1 MEKFRKLKEIVTN
14 YNADIKA
21 EVVVGELHDNN
32 FSAHEILTHHLGA
45 FLRSVRKDIQEVGFP
60 ENVLPDEAEEIVLE
74 LSRDGLYDALPEG
87 LFHQPSLRS
96 RSAKRT
102 DVMDELKK
110 HRVEEGYARKFFAPF
125 ENEFFNLRV
134 LLEKREKYAIQGFTT
149 AANKKLLQRIWRVMQ
164 RLSSRQINLLMH
176 YLPLAHILR
185 GDNEKLQKVMQTVLG
200 VKIALQYSNVNYIV
214 KNKEQEI
221 LSTMTLGVNS
231 VLGNSFALSI
241 PYLQVKI
248 GPLSNKEFPAFLPHG
263 EAHDLLKLLQDFFFP
278 AHIQTQLILS
288 IQHSE
293 NKFSLNEKSNFS
305 YLGFN
310 TYI

>member
-21 EVVVGELHDNN
+21 EVVVGELLDNDFN
-32 FSAHEILTHHLGA
+32 STEILTHHLGA

-60 ENVLPDEAEEIVLE
+60 QNVLPDEAKEIVLE
-74 LSRDGLYDALPEG
+74 LSRDGLYDSLPEG
-87 LFHQPSLRS
+87 LFHQPALRS
-96 RSAKRT
+96 RSAKRS
-102 DVMDELKK
+102 DIMDELKK
-110 HRVEEGYARKFFAPF
+110 HRMEEGYARKFFAPF

-149 AANKKLLQRIWRVMQ
+149 SANRKLLQRIWRVIQ
-164 RLSSRQINLLMH
+164 RLSSKQINLLMH

-200 VKIALQYSNVNYIV
+200 VKVTLEYVNVNYIV
-214 KNKEQEI
+214 KNKSQAL
-221 LSTMTLGVNS
+221 LSTMTLGVDS
-231 VLGNSFALSI
+231 VLGNSFKLSI
-241 PYLQVKI
+241 PYLQVKL
-248 GPLSNKEFPAFLPHG
+248 GPLSNKEFAAYLPNG
-263 EAHDLLKLLQDFFFP
+263 EAHELLKLLQDFFFP
-278 AHIQTQLILS
+278 AHLQTQLLIS
-288 IQHSE
+288 MQRNE
-293 NKFSLNEKSNFS
+293 NKLSLNEKSNIS

>member
-1 MEKFRKLKEIVTN
+1 MEKFRKLKEVVAN

-32 FSAHEILTHHLGA
+32 FSSNEILTHHLGG

-60 ENVLPDEAEEIVLE
+60 ENVLPDEALEIVLE
-74 LSRDGLYDALPEG
+74 LSRDGLYDSLPEG

-96 RSAKRT
+96 RSAKRNEI
-102 DVMDELKK
+102 MDELKK

-149 AANKKLLQRIWRVMQ
+149 SANKKLLQRIWRVMQ
-164 RLSSRQINLLMH
+164 YLNSRQINLLMH

-185 GDNEKLQKVMQTVLG
+185 GDNVKLQKVMQTVLG
-200 VKIALQYSNVNYIV
+200 VKVNLQYSNVNYIV
-214 KNKEQEI
+214 KNHAQAQ
-221 LSTMTLGVNS
+221 LSKVTLGVDS
-231 VLGNSFALSI
+231 VLGNSFTLSV
-241 PYLQVKI
+241 PYQQILI
-248 GPLSNKEFPAFLPHG
+248 GPLSNKEFPAYLPGG
-263 EAHDLLKLLQDFFFP
+263 EAHTLLKLLQDFFFP
-278 AHIQTQLILS
+278 AYLQTQLI
-288 IQHSE
+288 ITMQRNE
-293 NKFSLNEKSNFS
+293 NKLSLNEVSNIS